1 MTKKHWFVD
10 NLYNFKDKLALV
22 HENNEYKYEEILI
35 KVDEYYE
42 DIDTKINNGS
52 IVAIISDYSFY
63 SISIFLCL
71 LKKNCIIVPI
81 TSDIYDEQKV
91 RLDESNAEVVLEFK
105 EDGKLVLSYQESKN
119 DTDHNLIN
127 SLKEK
132 NNAGLILFSS
142 GSTGKPKAMLQNLEN
157 LCDVHKNKRP
167 KSTVMMIFLMF
178 DHIGGIN
185 TLLGLLM
192 IGGVM
197 VVPSNRDP
205 HHVSELIEKYKV
217 KVLPASPTFL
227 NLLLISDSIKKY
239 DLNSLRMIT
248 YGTES
253 MPESLLLK
261 LRKNF
266 KRVKFLQTFGT
277 SETGIA
283 QMRSKSSESTLM
295 KFDDP
300 NLEYKI
306 ENGKLFLKSTTQI
319 SGYLNA
325 SMESFDDEG
334 WFDTGDIAE
343 EADDGYMKIIGRSKE
358 VINVG
363 GEKVLPNEVETILL
377 EMDIIDDCIV
387 YALANPIMG
396 QSVNADVVMNV
407 DLTNRE
413 ARKLIR
419 NFCSKKLE
427 SYKIPS
433 SVKVVNKTNFSSR
446 FKKMRVKHTNEIT

>member
-1 MTKKHWFVD
+1 MTKNHWFVD

-22 HENNEYKYEEILI
+22 HENNEYKYEEILV

-42 DIDTKINNGS
+42 DIDTQINDGS
-52 IVAIISDYSFY
+52 VVAIISDYSFY

-81 TSDIYDEQKV
+81 TSDIYDEKKL
-91 RLDESNAEVVLEFK
+91 RIDESNAEVVIEFK
-105 EDGKLVLSYQESKN
+105 EDGRLILSLQDSK
-119 DTDHNLIN
+119 TIDHNLIN
-127 SLKEK
+127 SFKEK

-157 LCDVHKNKRP
+157 LCAVHKNKRP

-197 VVPSNRDP
+197 VVPSKRDP

-227 NLLLISDSIKKY
+227 NLLLMSDCIEKY

-261 LRKNF
+261 LRENF

-295 KFDDP
+295 KFDDT

-306 ENGKLFLKSTTQI
+306 ENRKLFLKSTTQI

-325 SMESFDDEG
+325 SMESFDNEG

-343 EADDGYMKIIGRSKE
+343 EADDGFIKIIGRSKE

-377 EMDIIDDCIV
+377 EMDVIDDCIV

-446 FKKMRVKHTNEIT
+446 FKKMRVKYTNEIT